1 MSLRTRA
8 YAFLCEAS
16 RASVPRQPR
25 TRGLRAAESDGPS
38 VARNGAWEVPAE
50 RVAIHETTQR
60 ARHSSDDRHHDR
72 DYADDDEVRNPC
84 DYAEH
89 CGDDQD
95 GASRGTSRA
104 VRKYALEL
112 VEGAGRVVAKLC
124 IAMARPAQ
132 HRIELSEEERAELVQ
147 RARAEKL
154 PFQDVQRA
162 RIVLYAAEGM
172 ADTEIAARLD
182 TTAGIVGKWRR
193 RFFDDRLEG
202 LRDKPRAGRP
212 RRFPPAAGR
221 RGQGDR
227 VRAAGHPWPA
237 AVEVLAR

>member
-1 MSLRTRA
+1 M
-8 YAFLCEAS
+8 
-16 RASVPRQPR
+16 
-25 TRGLRAAESDGPS
+25 
-38 VARNGAWEVPAE
+38 
-50 RVAIHETTQR
+50 
-60 ARHSSDDRHHDR
+60 
-72 DYADDDEVRNPC
+72 
-84 DYAEH
+84 
-89 CGDDQD
+89 
-95 GASRGTSRA
+95 
-104 VRKYALEL
+104 
-112 VEGAGRVVAKLC
+112 VAKLC

-132 HRIELSEEERAELVQ
+132 HLIELTEEERVELVQ

-193 RFFDDRLEG
+193 RFFHDRLEG
-202 LRDKPRAGRP
+202 LKDKPRAGRP

-227 VRAAGHPWPA
+227 VRAAGQQRSA
-237 AVEVLAR
+237 AVEVLAG